1 MKAVFFKILLLAM
14 VVLSAALVQFA
25 QPETKD
31 APGKVFVG
39 ESAKYEARFSKLISF
54 SIAELTITASLA
66 PNGND
71 LIINGDAVS
80 KGTLIKI
87 ARFSFLQNYVSTVD
101 LKDFRILK
109 TTKHDVQKERVRDSE
124 AIFDYGQ
131 KRVTYVET
139 DPKDAN
145 RPPRRIASDIDE
157 TMHDISSAIFA
168 MRLLPLVVGKRF
180 ELPVSDSGV
189 VYRVPIAVTGRELIK
204 TAIGKV
210 WCVRVEPEVF
220 GPGRLI
226 EQKGKLVIWVT
237 DDDRRIPVKAQI
249 DASIGK
255 VEIKIK
261 EYKKTP

>member
-1 MKAVFFKILLLAM
+1 MKAVLFKFFILSV
-14 VVLSAALVQFA
+14 VVLSAVSVQFA
-25 QPETKD
+25 QPEAKNE
-31 APGKVFVG
+31 PGRAFVG
-39 ESAKYEARFSKLISF
+39 ETGKYEARFSKFISF
-54 SIAELTITASLA
+54 SVAELTITASLA

-80 KGTLIKI
+80 KGTLIKL
-87 ARFSFLQNYVSTVD
+87 ARFSFLQQYVSTVD
-101 LKDFRILK
+101 LNGFKILK

-139 DPKDAN
+139 DPKDAT

-157 TMHDISSAIFA
+157 TMNDISSAIFA
-168 MRLLPLVVGKRF
+168 MRLLPLAVGKRY

-189 VYRVPIAVTGRELIK
+189 VYRVPIGVAARELIK
-204 TAIGKV
+204 TDIGKV
-210 WCVRVEPEVF
+210 WCFRVEPEVF

-249 DASIGK
+249 NASIGK

>member
-1 MKAVFFKILLLAM
+1 MKSVFFKSLLVMA
-14 VVLSAALVQFA
+14 VVLTSVLAQFA

-39 ESAKYEARFSKLISF
+39 EMGKYEARFSKFISF
-54 SIAELTITASLA
+54 SVAELTLTASLS
-66 PNGND
+66 PDGSD
-71 LIINGDAVS
+71 LIISGEAVS

-87 ARFSFLQNYVSTVD
+87 ARFSFLQQYSSTID
-101 LKDFRILK
+101 LKDFKILRS
-109 TTKHDVQKERVRDSE
+109 TKHDVQKERVRDSE

-139 DPKDAN
+139 DPKDPT
-145 RPPRRIASDIDE
+145 RPPRRIASDIDDP
-157 TMHDISSAIFA
+157 MNDIASGIFA
-168 MRLLPLVVGKRF
+168 MRLLPLAVGKRF
-180 ELPVSDSGV
+180 ELPISDSGV
-189 VYRVPIAVTGRELIK
+189 VYRIPIAVTRRELLK

-226 EQKGKLVIWVT
+226 EQEGKLVIWVT

-249 DASIGK
+249 NASIGK